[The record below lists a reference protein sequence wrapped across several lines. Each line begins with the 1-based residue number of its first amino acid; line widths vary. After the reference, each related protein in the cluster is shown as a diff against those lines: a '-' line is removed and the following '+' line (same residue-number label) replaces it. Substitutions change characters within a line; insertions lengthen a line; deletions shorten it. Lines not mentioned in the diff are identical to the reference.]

1 MADMKNFLIGEGE
14 RLVTRIL
21 PPLRNPGEKWTPYK
35 FLPARA
41 RLSPRV
47 AQLSSALEQAPDA
60 LFPEDRAVALLTL
73 HPAFIA
79 KSYFPG
85 GLLKELQL
93 DMVGSRPRT
102 ITPAITKGA
111 SRPTVTS
118 ELFVAGERD
127 VFRRWAKELPRWT
140 EGGRFDQLV
149 RLEDVRLPHVEDK
162 LRGFTEQHSGH
173 MAIEV
178 VLHAD
183 AVTGGFI
190 LEGFHR
196 YLRSLGIND
205 KLQERI
211 QVGGLTFIALDAPR
225 ELVERIAAFSFLR
238 VIRPLPVLR
247 AFWPDSTKVLK
258 SEPTATAVLPAA
270 TAASQALRVAV
281 LDGGVPPNSVL
292 SPWVTSHSIGNVVKP
307 TVDQLAHGLQV
318 TSALLF
324 GPIEPGKT
332 PPPPP
337 ASVDHFQ
344 VVDARDEKDHS
355 RNYYRV
361 LGRVQNFLNRR
372 SHSFVNLSIG
382 AALPVVDDEVHP
394 WTAILDQHLAT
405 GDTFVTVASG
415 NGGHHPADSGM
426 ERVQSPADSVNALVV
441 GACDSMKKA
450 WRRAGYS
457 SYGTGRSRM
466 KPDGVAFGGTDKT
479 PFFALADPHG
489 KLRGVY
495 GTSISA
501 PNAMRTALMMRAEL
515 GPVLHSLALR
525 TLMVH
530 GTERGRQPVTEVGWG
545 RFPQDPNELL
555 VCGSGEARILY
566 QGIFVPGSYMR
577 MPIPIPPGGIK
588 GEKVEIT
595 ATFCFA
601 SPTDPEDPLAYTRA
615 GLDITFRPNSK
626 KLANPK
632 AKRPVAEADSF
643 FTAKKAYATEQDLR
657 NAHKW
662 ETTRHAQRRF
672 NEADLVEPYFE
683 VHYNAREG
691 GAPSKGATNVPYAL
705 VVTVRCPGMPDL
717 YNRILQHYRTQL
729 RPLVP
734 LSVQVPL
741 PRG

>member
-1 MADMKNFLIGEGE
+1 MADVKNFLIGEGE
-14 RLVTRIL
+14 RLVTRI
-21 PPLRNPGEKWTPYK
+21 PAPLRKPPEKWMPYK
-35 FLPARA
+35 FLQARQRLSSRVA
-41 RLSPRV
+41 RLS
-47 AQLSSALEQAPDA
+47 SDLEQAPDA
-60 LFPEDRAVALLTL
+60 LFPGDRAVALLTL

-102 ITPAITKGA
+102 VTPEVTKNPNQPA
-111 SRPTVTS
+111 VTS

-127 VFRRWAKELPRWT
+127 AFRKWAKELPQWT
-140 EGGRFDQLV
+140 EGGRFEQLV
-149 RLEDVRLPHVEDK
+149 RLEDVRLPKIEDK
-162 LRGFTEQHSGH
+162 LRGFTKEQSGQ
-173 MAIEV
+173 MPIEV

-183 AVTGGFI
+183 AVTGGFV
-190 LEGFHR
+190 LEGFRR
-196 YLRSLGIND
+196 YLGSLGLND
-205 KLQERI
+205 KLEERI

-247 AFWPDSTKVLK
+247 AVWPDAPRAPA
-258 SEPTATAVLPAA
+258 SEPVATAVLPAV

-281 LDGGVPPNSVL
+281 LDGGVPPGSVL
-292 SPWVTSHSIGNVVKP
+292 NPWVTSQSVGNVVRP
-307 TVDQLAHGLQV
+307 TVEQIAHGLQV

-324 GPIEPGKT
+324 GPLEPGKT

-337 ASVDHFQ
+337 AAVDHFQ
-344 VVDARDEKDHS
+344 VVDARDDKDPS

-361 LGRVQNFLNRR
+361 LGRVQDFLSRR

-394 WTAILDQHLAT
+394 WTAILDQHLAS
-405 GDTFVTVASG
+405 GDIFMTVASG
-415 NGGHHPADSGM
+415 NGGHHPTGSGM

-441 GACDSMKKA
+441 GACDSTKKS
-450 WRRAGYS
+450 WQRASYS

-466 KPDGVAFGGTDKT
+466 KPDGVAFGGTNHT

-495 GTSISA
+495 GTSFSA
-501 PNAMRTALMMRAEL
+501 PNAMRTAMMMRGEL
-515 GPVLHSLALR
+515 GPVLQPLALR
-525 TLMVH
+525 ALMVH
-530 GTERGRQPVTEVGWG
+530 GTERGRQPVKEVGWG
-545 RFPQDPNELL
+545 RFPQDPNDLL
-555 VCGSGEARILY
+555 VCGPGEARILY
-566 QGIFVPGSYMR
+566 QGTFLPGSYLR
-577 MPIPIPPGGIK
+577 MPIPIPPGGIT
-588 GEKVEIT
+588 GQKVEIG

-626 KLANPK
+626 NLANPM
-632 AKRPVAEADSF
+632 AKRPVAESSSF
-643 FTAKKAYATEQDLR
+643 FTAKKAYATEQELR
-657 NAHKW
+657 DSHKW
-662 ETTRHAQRRF
+662 ETTRHAQHRF
-672 NEADLVEPYFE
+672 KEADLVEPCFE

-691 GAPSKGATNVPYAL
+691 GAPSQGATSIRYAL

-734 LSVQVPL
+734 LAIQVPL
-741 PRG
+741 PRR